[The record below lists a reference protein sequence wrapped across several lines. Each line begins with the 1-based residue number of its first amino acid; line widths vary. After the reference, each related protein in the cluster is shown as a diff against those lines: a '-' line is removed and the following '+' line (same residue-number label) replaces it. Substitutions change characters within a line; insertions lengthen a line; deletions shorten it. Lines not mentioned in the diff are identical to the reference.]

1 MKCIYYSKL
10 RYLEPKCYTKYPEK
24 KATFDKIIAKKKAVK
39 KQQALLKATPTAFVA
54 TASTI
59 PTLTLLLS
67 ATYKF
72 RDRASRIFIA
82 IVLPLSIVYTF
93 SKTVY
98 TNIADINKA

>member
-1 MKCIYYSKL
+1 MKYTHCGKL
-10 RYLEPKCYTKYPEK
+10 RYLEPEYYTKYPEK
-24 KATFDKIIAKKKAVK
+24 KAAFDKMIAKKKAAK

-72 RDRASRIFIA
+72 GDGASRMFIA
-82 IVLPLSIVYTF
+82 IVLPLSTVYTF
-93 SKTVY
+93 GKTVY
-98 TNIADINKA
+98 TNMADIDKA